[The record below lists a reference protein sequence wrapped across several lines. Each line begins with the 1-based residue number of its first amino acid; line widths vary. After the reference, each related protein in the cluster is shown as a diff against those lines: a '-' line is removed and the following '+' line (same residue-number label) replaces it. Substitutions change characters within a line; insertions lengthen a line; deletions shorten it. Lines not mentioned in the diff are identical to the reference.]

1 MDITESI
8 VTGFTTYAGGCGTLA
23 GSSGALRIRSR
34 AWGEALRNR
43 LNWKASAIWAACGAV
58 LLVLTASQWAYS
70 SDVVLIRSTGEPSSE
85 QHELELAT
93 QFYGLTLKVIT
104 ANGDLD
110 DHLLRPIQQSE
121 TVAVAIE
128 ANALNAVNQAK
139 VLRALHRPGGSVPVL
154 ILGLTAET
162 DHTRFAAWSSE
173 AAGSIAHLESTGN
186 LQYVVGKV
194 EGITGQLT
202 GLELPF
208 PGSDTFYF
216 VQTADNRAH
225 EILSVRNGHQV
236 VPVFVEEE
244 VKQQKVFLLCK
255 KNPLHRQLE
264 NSDTQAAFAEIAAVM
279 IFTKYCAGN
288 KAWHALQ
295 HYANLTIDDPW
306 LREPYGHL
314 AYKNLLE
321 EMDRHNFHTT
331 IAFVPWNYD
340 RSEGPVVA
348 LFRDHPGRFSVCIH
362 GDNHDHR
369 EFDDFGSKPLSLQIA
384 AIKQSLARMHEF
396 QALTGISY
404 DNVFVFPHNI
414 GSNSILEQL
423 KTYNFI
429 ATVNSVNVPMDRTRP
444 TSLLF
449 ALRPATLYFGDFPSI
464 SRASATMTNAAAF
477 IGINEFLDN
486 PLFFYGHQDLFT
498 SGIDAFDGVADQVN
512 QRQPDTRWGG
522 LGDIV
527 KNLYVVRLRDD
538 SNFDVLAFSSDIVL
552 NNSSG
557 RNALFHIQKQES
569 ASPPIASASVDNQPV
584 PFELEDGYLSLS
596 VAVPAGE
603 ARSVV
608 IRYKNGL
615 DLASISISKSSF
627 RVSLLRKVSDFRD
640 ITLSK
645 SFVGRAIIE
654 YYYKDKSSP
663 LILLVGAFALIVAG
677 TFGTWCMLVIVKRRI
692 LVVRTSDTAST
703 RQTTNA
709 TRDTCARL

>member
-1 MDITESI
+1 MTDFTANVESR
-8 VTGFTTYAGGCGTLA
+8 GTLTGLS
-23 GSSGALRIRSR
+23 GSLRIWSR
-34 AWGEALRNR
+34 VWRKGLRRRLDWG
-43 LNWKASAIWAACGAV
+43 ASAICVRVVV
-58 LLVLTASQWAYS
+58 LLVLTSSQWAYS
-70 SDVVLIRSTGEPSSE
+70 SDVVLMRAAGEPSSE

-104 ANGDLD
+104 ANGAVDDDLL
-110 DHLLRPIQQSE
+110 HPIQQRE

-139 VLRALHRPGGSVPVL
+139 VLRAVHRPGGSVPVL
-154 ILGLTAET
+154 ILGLTTET
-162 DHTRFAAWSSE
+162 DQSRLAAWSSL
-173 AAGSIAHLESTGN
+173 AAGSIAHLGSTGN

-202 GLELPF
+202 GLEF
-208 PGSDTFYF
+208 PSLGTDTFYF
-216 VQTADNRAH
+216 AQTPDNHTR
-225 EILSVRNGHQV
+225 EILSVRNGDQV
-236 VPVFVEEE
+236 VPVFIEEE
-244 VKQQKVFLLCK
+244 VEQQKVFLLCK
-255 KNPLHRQLE
+255 KTPLHRQLE
-264 NSDTQAAFAEIAAVM
+264 NSDTEAAFAEMAAVM
-279 IFTKYCAGN
+279 IFTKYCAGD

-314 AYKNLLE
+314 AYKNLLK
-321 EMDRHNFHTT
+321 EMERHNFHTT
-331 IAFVPWNYD
+331 IAFIPWNYD

-348 LFRDHPGRFSVCIH
+348 LFRDHPERFSVCIH
-362 GDNHDHR
+362 GDNHDHK

-384 AIKQSLARMHEF
+384 ALKQSLARMHEF

-414 GSNSILEQL
+414 GSESILEQL
-423 KTYNFI
+423 KRYNFI

-444 TSLLF
+444 SSLLF

-464 SRASATMTNAAAF
+464 SRAPATMTNAAAF

-486 PLFFYGHQDLFT
+486 PLFFYGHQDFFA
-498 SGIDAFDGVADQVN
+498 SGIDAFDGVADQIN
-512 QRQPDTRWGG
+512 QRQPDTRWRG

-538 SNFDVLAFSSDIVL
+538 SNFDVLAFSSNIVL

-557 RNALFHIQKQES
+557 RDAVFHIQKQES
-569 ASPPIASASVDNQPV
+569 ASPLITSASVDNQPV
-584 PFELEDGYLSLS
+584 PFELKDGYLALS
-596 VAVPAGE
+596 VAIPAGE

-608 IRYKNGL
+608 IRYKDDL

-627 RVSLLRKVSDFRD
+627 RVSLLRKVSDVRD

-645 SFVGRAIIE
+645 SFVGRAVIT

-677 TFGTWCMLVIVKRRI
+677 TFGTWRLLVIVKKKI
-692 LVVRTSDTAST
+692 LVVPTSDVAST
-703 RQTTNA
+703 HQTTNA

>member
-1 MDITESI
+1 MTDFS
-8 VTGFTTYAGGCGTLA
+8 TYVEACGTLA
-23 GSSGALRIRSR
+23 GFSGGPPIWTRPWR
-34 AWGEALRNR
+34 EALRKR
-43 LNWKASAIWAACGAV
+43 LNWKKSAIWTACAVV
-58 LLVLTASQWAYS
+58 LLVLTSSQWAYS
-70 SDVVLIRSTGEPSSE
+70 SDVVLIRSTGDPSSE

-104 ANGDLD
+104 ANGNID
-110 DHLLRPIQQSE
+110 DHLLRPIQQSG

-154 ILGLTAET
+154 ILGLTRET
-162 DHTRFAAWSSE
+162 DQTRLGAWSSG
-173 AAGSIAHLESTGN
+173 AAGSIEHLGTTGE

-194 EGITGQLT
+194 EGITEQLT

-208 PGSDTFYF
+208 PGNDTFYF
-216 VQTADNRAH
+216 AQTADNNDH

-236 VPVFVEEE
+236 VPVFIEVE
-244 VKQQKVFLLCK
+244 VDQQKIFLLCK
-255 KNPLHRQLE
+255 KNPLQRQLE
-264 NSDTQAAFAEIAAVM
+264 NSDTEAAFAEIAAVM
-279 IFTKYCAGN
+279 IFTKYCAGDR
-288 KAWHALQ
+288 AWHALQ

-331 IAFVPWNYD
+331 IAFIPWNYD

-348 LFRDHPGRFSVCIH
+348 LFRDHPERFSVCIH
-362 GDNHDHR
+362 GDNHDHK

-414 GSNSILEQL
+414 GSESILEQL
-423 KTYNFI
+423 KTYNFV
-429 ATVNSVNVPMDRTRP
+429 ATVNSVNVPMDRARP
-444 TSLLF
+444 SSLLF
-449 ALRPATLYFGDFPSI
+449 ALRPATLSFGDFPSI
-464 SRASATMTNAAAF
+464 SRFSASMTNSAAF

-486 PLFFYGHQDLFT
+486 PLFFYGHHDLFT

-512 QRQPDTRWGG
+512 QRQPDTRWRG

-538 SNFDVLAFSSDIVL
+538 FNFDVLAFSSNIDL

-557 RNALFHIQKQES
+557 RNAVFHIQKQES
-569 ASPPIASASVDNQPV
+569 ASPPIASASVDNKPV
-584 PFELEDGYLSLS
+584 PFQLEDGYLSLS

-603 ARSVV
+603 ARNVV
-608 IRYKNGL
+608 IRYKDDF
-615 DLASISISKSSF
+615 DLASISIAKSSL

-640 ITLSK
+640 ITLSR
-645 SFVGRAIIE
+645 SFVGRAVTD

-663 LILLVGAFALIVAG
+663 LIVFVCAFALIMAG
-677 TFGTWCMLVIVKRRI
+677 TFGAWRLLVIVKNKI
-692 LVVRTSDTAST
+692 FVVPISDIASTHQTAS
-703 RQTTNA
+703 A
-709 TRDTCARL
+709 TREGCTRL